1 MKRTTLW
8 RTGLCLLA
16 VVAAPG
22 CEMDAR
28 RTTVEPRQP
37 VQSPEAPHSEAASV
51 LARVN
56 GRAIPMDALY
66 DALLRDNGLRVAQQL
81 IADELVR
88 QELQARG
95 LPANVTDR
103 DREIE
108 NRRALTKVFQFDETP
123 TPEQLDGLLNQLLAQ
138 KNITRRTWD
147 ATMTR
152 NVLLTRLAEHDP
164 RVDVTDE
171 DIRRAFF
178 EEYDG
183 KLKVR
188 HVQAPTMV
196 IAQEVTEKARDGE
209 DFAQLAF
216 QYSTN
221 PSGKTGGWL
230 PDIGPR
236 TAPETVPPPIIQAA
250 RALKKPG
257 DVSNIVQVG
266 SNFHVLKLEEIVP
279 PEKVK
284 FSDVKGKL
292 RFIVRDKKIDRL
304 QPVIMK
310 ELINKAQI
318 EYVDPVI
325 RSRVRRGA
333 TS

>member
-1 MKRTTLW
+1 MRRIILQC
-8 RTGLCLLA
+8 GVLCLLA
-16 VVAAPG
+16 ALALSG
-22 CEMDAR
+22 CDMDAK
-28 RTTVEPRQP
+28 RTVVEPRHPSSAQTESRDA
-37 VQSPEAPHSEAASV
+37 SPRV

-56 GRAIPMDALY
+56 GQPIPMDTLY
-66 DALLRDNGLRVAQQL
+66 DALVADDGLRVSQQL

-88 QELQARG
+88 QELHRRH
-95 LPANVTDR
+95 LPTNVTDR
-103 DREIE
+103 ELEIE
-108 NRRALTKVFQFDETP
+108 NRRALSKVFQFEKSS
-123 TPEQLDGLLNQLLAQ
+123 TPEQLNGLLDQLLSQ
-138 KNITRRTWD
+138 KNITRRVWD
-147 ATMTR
+147 ATMAR
-152 NVLLTRLAEHDP
+152 NVQLSRLAEHDP
-164 RVDVTDE
+164 RVKVTDE
-171 DIRRAFF
+171 DVRRAFF

-183 KLKVR
+183 KFKVR

-196 IAQEVTEKARDGE
+196 IAQEAAEKARKGA

-236 TAPETVPPPIIQAA
+236 TAPDTIPPPIVQVV
-250 RALKKPG
+250 RAMKTPG
-257 DVSNIVQVG
+257 QISNIVQVG

-292 RFIVRDKKIDRL
+292 RFIVRDGNIDRL

-310 ELINKAQI
+310 ELIDQAKI

-325 RSRVRRGA
+325 RSKVKRGA
-333 TS
+333 NL